1 MLILE
6 GVSKFRKF
14 PNKCWSRCCMMYS
27 FGKKCMEP
35 LEPQKKTWLFSI
47 YMGLCYYPVIFRE
60 NFHKPL
66 QYKDPIMK
74 TWPRMTHG
82 SSRAVFCFFFV
93 AHFMPHIRNT
103 TTRQQRQRTHLPP
116 WSDHQDL
123 PGLGIRSRTP
133 KNPGLVFSLM
143 YGIFDY
149 TKTIKNQ
156 PNIWEIYQSHGSY
169 RIQVWHGLTL
179 DMKKFQTF
187 VPRSCRTINKRKPP
201 GEFAILFFDRVHWSA
216 WNLWI
221 TRFLSCSLKRWCSW
235 CKGQIQDVRN
245 MGVFH
250 RMKCF

>member
-1 MLILE
+1 
-6 GVSKFRKF
+6 
-14 PNKCWSRCCMMYS
+14 
-27 FGKKCMEP
+27 MEP
-35 LEPQKKTWLFSI
+35 P
-47 YMGLCYYPVIFRE
+47 
-60 NFHKPL
+60 
-66 QYKDPIMK
+66 
-74 TWPRMTHG
+74 
-82 SSRAVFCFFFV
+82 A
-93 AHFMPHIRNT
+93 
-103 TTRQQRQRTHLPP
+103 
-116 WSDHQDL
+116 
-123 PGLGIRSRTP
+123 
-133 KNPGLVFSLM
+133 GLVFYDLWVFFLGGTAQHKWAVNKIMVIRCSTGDGTTQLYSGIIFINHYSIRIPSWKPGPGWLMESVGRVFFFSWLTSSHTFAPTTLKWSSRSSWARHQIQDPQKIQDWFFPLM

-169 RIQVWHGLTL
+169 RIEVWHGLTL

-201 GEFAILFFDRVHWSA
+201 GKFAILFFDRVHWSA

-250 RMKCF
+250 RMKCFWF